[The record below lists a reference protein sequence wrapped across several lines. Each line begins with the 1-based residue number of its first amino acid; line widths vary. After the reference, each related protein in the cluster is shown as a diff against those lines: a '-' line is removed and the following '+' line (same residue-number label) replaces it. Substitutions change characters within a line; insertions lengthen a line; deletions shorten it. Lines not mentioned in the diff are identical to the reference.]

1 LDLVVTTAPLFSKS
15 IIDLGLRLFQRLGI
29 HSLFYS
35 TKDKRLANSIKMMTG
50 SRPFN
55 LSLYKL
61 ALTPAGLGEETS
73 RGFRISNERLE
84 FLGDAFLGAVIAEH
98 LFQKY
103 PYRDEGFL
111 TETRS
116 KLVNRESLNETGI
129 KIGLRNVLVQ
139 EIGDRSF
146 TGNKS
151 LYGDMLEAFLGAMY
165 LDKGYHFTKKFIQ
178 NRIMLHVDLDGMIT
192 TTTNYKSKIIEW
204 SQKENKQVEFK
215 VLQINGNQRFKEFII
230 SLQVNETE
238 IAQGK
243 GATKKKAEQDA
254 SKNGCEILKIST

>member
-1 LDLVVTTAPLFSKS
+1 
-15 IIDLGLRLFQRLGI
+15 
-29 HSLFYS
+29 
-35 TKDKRLANSIKMMTG
+35 MTG
-50 SRPFN
+50 SKPLN

-84 FLGDAFLGAVIAEH
+84 FLGDAFLGAIVAEH
-98 LFQKY
+98 LFQKF

-116 KLVNRESLNETGI
+116 KLVNRESLNDTGI
-129 KIGLRNVLVQ
+129 KIGLKNILSL
-139 EIGDRSF
+139 ELGDRNF
-146 TGNKS
+146 TANKS

-165 LDKGYHFTKKFIQ
+165 MDKGYKVTKKFILS
-178 NRIMLHVDLDGMIT
+178 RILLHVDLDGMIT

-204 SQKENKQVEFK
+204 SQKENKKTEYQVVK
-215 VLQINGNQRFKEFII
+215 INGNQRYREFVVV
-230 SLQVNETE
+230 LQINDAE

-243 GATKKKAEQDA
+243 GSTKKKAEQEAKEDQFLGSINIQA
-254 SKNGCEILKIST
+254 KALVYREILSTLKRNGKIDLEY

>member
-1 LDLVVTTAPLFSKS
+1 MK
-15 IIDLGLRLFQRLGI
+15 LFQRLGI

-35 TKDKRLANSIKMMTG
+35 TKDKRLAHSIKIMTG
-50 SRPFN
+50 SKPFN

-84 FLGDAFLGAVIAEH
+84 FLGDAFLGAIIAEH
-98 LFQKY
+98 LFQKF

-116 KLVNRESLNETGI
+116 KLVNRESLNDTGI
-129 KIGLRNVLVQ
+129 KIGLKNILSL
-139 EIGDRSF
+139 ELGDRNF
-146 TGNKS
+146 TANKS

-165 LDKGYHFTKKFIQ
+165 MDKGYKVTKKFILS
-178 NRIMLHVDLDGMIT
+178 RILLHVDLDGMIT

-204 SQKENKQVEFK
+204 SQKENKKTEYQVVK
-215 VLQINGNQRFKEFII
+215 INGNQRYREFVVV
-230 SLQVNETE
+230 LQINDAE

-243 GATKKKAEQDA
+243 GSTKKKAEQEA
-254 SKNGCEILKIST
+254 SKNACEILKIAT